1 MPLHFK
7 NAFMMQMGF
16 WFVKIV
22 KVYFAKLENFPFWV
36 RSRCEME

>member
-7 NAFMMQMGF
+7 NAFMMQMGI

-22 KVYFAKLENFPFWV
+22 KVYFAKLENFPF
-36 RSRCEME
+36 